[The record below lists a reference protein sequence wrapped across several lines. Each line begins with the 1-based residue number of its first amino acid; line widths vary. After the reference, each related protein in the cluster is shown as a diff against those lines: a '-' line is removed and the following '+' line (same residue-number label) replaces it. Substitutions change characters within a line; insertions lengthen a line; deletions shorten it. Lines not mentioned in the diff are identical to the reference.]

1 MFGLGYVVA
10 AGFGLGS
17 LMGNPRRHRRHH
29 KKIRRNA
36 PISKMDARSMRH
48 VLKTHGFRCNPGSID
63 AEGAREL
70 ELFIVNDSYTYR
82 QVQAIIANLA
92 KKIKK
97 GTYDHAKAV
106 KLWGYA
112 ADTGAQRYTKEYGAG
127 GANGSY
133 GSFNKP
139 TRMAVAVELQKY
151 YQDELNEAAGV
162 KTNPQH
168 RDVEERHFR
177 FGLVSVEIMTWRLP
191 SATAGIAV
199 KAFGPGG
206 VKAWEAKSQ
215 GPSAGGY
222 HKPTQAAERVYFKI
236 TGSWP
241 AQNFGGGEAMYKTV
255 AEAAAMKANPRRSER
270 ATERDY
276 RAWPWPRK
284 QAFSVEK
291 IDGGVKVTFDDG
303 NTYFVPGGT
312 VKGITRRLNTHMRK
326 YIRR

>member
-17 LMGNPRRHRRHH
+17 LMGNPRRHGRRRKTVRH
-29 KKIRRNA
+29 NA
-36 PISKMDARSMRH
+36 PISKIDARSMRH

-112 ADTGAQRYTKEYGAG
+112 ADTGAQRYTKEFGAG

-133 GSFNKP
+133 GDFNKP
-139 TRMAVAVELQKY
+139 TRMAVAAELQKY

-162 KTNPQH
+162 KTNPAH
-168 RDVEERHFR
+168 RGF
-177 FGLVSVEIMTWRLP
+177 
-191 SATAGIAV
+191 
-199 KAFGPGG
+199 
-206 VKAWEAKSQ
+206 
-215 GPSAGGY
+215 Y
-222 HKPTQAAERVYFKI
+222 
-236 TGSWP
+236 
-241 AQNFGGGEAMYKTV
+241 
-255 AEAAAMKANPRRSER
+255 RRSKNSSVFRPGDHVRESDGR
-270 ATERDY
+270 TGVVVSREQA
-276 RAWPWPRK
+276 RK
-284 QAFSVEK
+284 HMGRIK
-291 IDGGVKVTFDDG
+291 LG
-303 NTYFVPGGT
+303 NLLMPVRLASGSYALFRLGT
-312 VKGITRRLNTHMRK
+312 SSYVGR
-326 YIRR
+326 